1 MGFVVLIAVGGIL
14 GWLASILSRSD
25 DGRGI
30 AANVALG
37 VVGALIAGAFASDE
51 SLLVGLSAQALL
63 LSIAGAAALLAAF
76 NTLVAPRLRNDTF

>member
-30 AANVALG
+30 ALNVGLG
-37 VVGALIAGAFASDE
+37 VIGALVAGALASNS
-51 SLLVGLSAQALL
+51 SLLIGLSAPALL
-63 LSIAGAAALLAAF
+63 TALAAAAVLLGGF
-76 NTLVAPRLRNDTF
+76 NVARRTFSR

>member
-30 AANVALG
+30 ALNVGLG
-37 VVGALIAGAFASDE
+37 VIGALVAGALASNS
-51 SLLVGLSAQALL
+51 SLLIGLSAPALL
-63 LSIAGAAALLAAF
+63 MALAAAAVLLGGF
-76 NTLVAPRLRNDTF
+76 NVARRTISR